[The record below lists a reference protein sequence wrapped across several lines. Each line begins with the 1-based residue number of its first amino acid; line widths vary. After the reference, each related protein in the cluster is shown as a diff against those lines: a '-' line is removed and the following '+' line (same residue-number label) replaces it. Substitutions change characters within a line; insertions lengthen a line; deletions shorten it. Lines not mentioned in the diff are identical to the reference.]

1 MKKIILLLF
10 IFLFTGCFNYGELN
24 KMAIVTSIGID
35 KVKDK
40 YLVSV
45 QVINAKKD
53 NEKGSNITVYTHKGH
68 TIFEALRETTLKSP
82 KKLYGGHMEKLV
94 LSKEVAEDGI
104 INVIDSFERIS
115 DIKNEFNIIILE
127 NGKAYNLLKI
137 LTTSENIP
145 AEYVKHTIDI
155 ASKYTSLTYSTKL
168 DEFLSLYLKKGID
181 PVIPLIKVN
190 NYNKDGSTLENIN
203 TSSPISKISTI
214 EKLGLTKDGK
224 LIDYLNKNETIGYNF
239 LKKGK
244 NKTIISLKCDNN
256 NYISLTLSNKTKY
269 KIKKDNNKYFVKY
282 ILNIS
287 GTVNEYNCDK
297 DLNNKKNLRRIEKK
311 VKKKIDN
318 YLNQT
323 INKQYNSNSKFLGL
337 ENIIY
342 LQNYKYNNEKI
353 IVKTNINVLIK
364 DIGQT
369 NKSLKGAKKDEE

>member
-1 MKKIILLLF
+1 MKKILIILF
-10 IFLFTGCFNYGELN
+10 VFLFTGCFNYGELN

-53 NEKGSNITVYTHKGH
+53 NEKGSNITVYTQKGN
-68 TIFEALRETTLKSP
+68 TIFEALRKTTLKSP

-104 INVIDSFERIS
+104 INIIDSFERIS
-115 DIKNEFNIIILE
+115 EIKNEFNIIILD

-145 AEYVKHTIDI
+145 AEYVKHTIDT

-190 NYNKDGSTLENIN
+190 NFNKDGTTLENIN
-203 TSSPISKISTI
+203 TSFPISKIFTI
-214 EKLGLTKDGK
+214 EKIGLTKDGR
-224 LIDYLNKNETIGYNF
+224 LIDYLNKNEIIGYNF

-244 NKTIISLKCDNN
+244 NKTIISLKCDNK

-269 KIKKDNNKYFVKY
+269 KIKKENNKYYVLY
-282 ILNIS
+282 TLNIN
-287 GTVNEYNCDK
+287 GTVNEYNCNKNLNDK
-297 DLNNKKNLRRIEKK
+297 DNLKEIEKK
-311 VKKKIDN
+311 ANKRIDK
-318 YLNQT
+318 YLKET
-323 INKQYNSNSKFLGL
+323 INKQNNSNSKFLGL
-337 ENIIY
+337 ENLIY
-342 LQNYKYNNEKI
+342 LNNYKYNNEKI
-353 IVKTNINVLIK
+353 IVKTNINLKIK

-369 NKSLKGAKKDEE
+369 NKSLKGAKKNEK

>member
-1 MKKIILLLF
+1 MYFIEKINGKILPDDIREYNPDTKFIESINKYSFEYIPGEIVKKEIKIITQTKYME
-10 IFLFTGCFNYGELN
+10 IIRIEYFTKFYSVE
-24 KMAIVTSIGID
+24 SI
-35 KVKDK
+35 
-40 YLVSV
+40 
-45 QVINAKKD
+45 
-53 NEKGSNITVYTHKGH
+53 
-68 TIFEALRETTLKSP
+68 
-82 KKLYGGHMEKLV
+82 
-94 LSKEVAEDGI
+94 KE
-104 INVIDSFERIS
+104 
-115 DIKNEFNIIILE
+115 
-127 NGKAYNLLKI
+127 
-137 LTTSENIP
+137 
-145 AEYVKHTIDI
+145 
-155 ASKYTSLTYSTKL
+155 
-168 DEFLSLYLKKGID
+168 
-181 PVIPLIKVN
+181 
-190 NYNKDGSTLENIN
+190 
-203 TSSPISKISTI
+203 
-214 EKLGLTKDGK
+214 
-224 LIDYLNKNETIGYNF
+224 
-239 LKKGK
+239 
-244 NKTIISLKCDNN
+244 
-256 NYISLTLSNKTKY
+256 KY